1 VSATAAFDEVD
12 AALPRAGWTADNSG
26 MKDDPG
32 PQHRTVTE
40 SARLLWRV
48 YKVEAPQPLYC
59 LLFLFPL
66 VATYEFGTLLL
77 PPVTW
82 PERQLVAQSLVQK
95 LLSWFGAG
103 GMWLPGVALLLTL
116 LIWHILARHS
126 WRVRLWVLPV
136 MALESIVLTVPLYVL
151 GQVMML
157 QAGQGGAG
165 GVLALREHV
174 ILALGAGIY
183 EELVFRLYLIAG
195 LSRLLE
201 SGLRVARRVSVPVV
215 VALSAV
221 LFALCHFAP
230 IGSAAFDGRHFVQ
243 LALAGVYLAIV
254 FLWRGLGI
262 AAGCH
267 AAYNLVPVWLALGVR
282 VV

>member
-1 VSATAAFDEVD
+1 
-12 AALPRAGWTADNSG
+12 

-32 PQHRTVTE
+32 PRRRTVTE

-48 YKVEAPQPLYC
+48 YKVEVPQPLYC

-77 PPVTW
+77 RPVAW

-126 WRVRLWVLPV
+126 WRVRIWMLPL
-136 MALESIVLTVPLYVL
+136 MALESIVLTMPLFVL
-151 GQVMML
+151 GQVMAL
-157 QAGQGGAG
+157 QAGQGSADSA
-165 GVLALREHV
+165 LALRGQV
-174 ILALGAGIY
+174 VLALGAGIY

-201 SGLRVARRVSVPVV
+201 SGLRVARRVSVPLV
-215 VALSAV
+215 VALSAG

-230 IGSAAFDGRHFVQ
+230 IGSATFDGRHFVQ
-243 LALAGVYLAIV
+243 LVLAGVYLAIV

-267 AAYNLVPVWLALGVR
+267 AAFNLTLVWLALGAR
-282 VV
+282 AA